1 MNAVFF
7 IGNNSS
13 GYSSIIK
20 PVCSSL
26 AASVHNIWTNERGPV
41 LKAPMF
47 KEDILDDL
55 SCKEF
60 KATAFAYP
68 PRTTIQTLPDGS
80 LKWVEFINL
89 LSLPK
94 KTILPLYL
102 YPI

>member
-1 MNAVFF
+1 M
-7 IGNNSS
+7 NNSA
-13 GYSSIIK
+13 GFSSIIK

-26 AASVHNIWTNERGPV
+26 GCLAASVHNIWTHERGPV
-41 LKAPMF
+41 LDVPMF

-80 LKWVEFINL
+80 LKWV
-89 LSLPK
+89 
-94 KTILPLYL
+94 TY
-102 YPI
+102 